1 VAAGG
6 SGWEPAV
13 PFGSRLLAEGVRGG
27 DVAVFQRLYNAL
39 GALLARPPGP
49 PLDVGGTFGPGEREA
64 ARAVQARFGLVPD
77 GVVGPTTCFVL
88 GHGTGAR
95 RTYGGPPFGSR
106 PLREGDS
113 GGDVWVLQNRLAVLG
128 GLRRPADGTC
138 GEETVAAL
146 VRWKAGAGLGAS
158 PEVDARTANA
168 LIVASLAGGR
178 AIWSGRH
185 GLDVAWLQR
194 RLRECGR
201 LAGPVDGMCSA
212 ETVTA
217 LRSFQTAAGLVPDGV
232 AGPDTYLALGQ
243 AGPPP

>member
-1 VAAGG
+1 MQDPRR
-6 SGWEPAV
+6 EPAV

-39 GALLARPPGP
+39 AGLLERPLGPALPV
-49 PLDVGGTFGPGEREA
+49 DGTFGRREREA
-64 ARAVQARFGLVPD
+64 AGMVQARFGLTPD
-77 GVVGPTTCFVL
+77 GVVGPTTCFLL

-106 PLREGDS
+106 PVRVGDT

-128 GLRRPADGTC
+128 RLRRAADGTC
-138 GEETVAAL
+138 GEETIAAL
-146 VRWKAGAGLGAS
+146 LGWKAAAGLDGA
-158 PEVDARTANA
+158 PEADARAANA
-168 LIVASLAGGR
+168 LIVASVAGGR

-194 RLRECGR
+194 RLRER
-201 LAGPVDGMCSA
+201 RVLERPVDGLCSA
-212 ETVTA
+212 ETVDG
-217 LRSFQTAAGLVPDGV
+217 LRAFQAAARLVADGV

-243 AGPPP
+243 AGPAP